1 MNERPQP
8 LVDAFGSYRRNRKKK
23 PSCPLLN
30 RVRGGRGRGP
40 ARGPVARLLPCL
52 LVLGCPPVAGG
63 PSVAVLSAYV
73 CHQIER
79 PAHVRAVAGAGARG
93 QVAGAMC
100 VLWLVAHPWP
110 VGRAVGRVPT
120 WWPCW
125 CWWAYLWGHVRAGC
139 PWVCWLACL
148 VACMLVRLPVV
159 SWLKDAQIHPK
170 TYARACHSAATS
182 RAMCTIQA
190 H

>member
-1 MNERPQP
+1 MTPAAMGQGRERKARLPPRQTGFAVAVGVRLP
-8 LVDAFGSYRRNRKKK
+8 LSQWPCWWVCRVPECHQIDAR
-23 PSCPLLN
+23 
-30 RVRGGRGRGP
+30 P
-40 ARGPVARLLPCL
+40 ARGCAGCWRAYPWAGGLPGVRVGFRWAVPWAGCL
-52 LVLGCPPVAGG
+52 PGGRAGAGG
-63 PSVAVLSAYV
+63 PT
-73 CHQIER
+73 C
-79 PAHVRAVAGAGARG
+79 
-93 QVAGAMC
+93 GAMC
-100 VLWLVAHPWP
+100 VLGARGCVLGA
-110 VGRAVGRVPT
+110 GVP
-120 WWPCW
+120 
-125 CWWAYLWGHVRAGC
+125 ARG

>member
-1 MNERPQP
+1 MC
-8 LVDAFGSYRRNRKKK
+8 VSGS
-23 PSCPLLN
+23 
-30 RVRGGRGRGP
+30 GGQCRGRGAYLVAVLVLVGLPVGPCACWVPVGACWVLVCLPVARGCAGVP
-40 ARGPVARLLPCL
+40 ARG
-52 LVLGCPPVAGG
+52 
-63 PSVAVLSAYV
+63 
-73 CHQIER
+73 
-79 PAHVRAVAGAGARG
+79 
-93 QVAGAMC
+93 
-100 VLWLVAHPWP
+100 
-110 VGRAVGRVPT
+110 
-120 WWPCW
+120 
-125 CWWAYLWGHVRAGC
+125 